1 MNYRTG
7 ECQYDGRA
15 GICLKKNESCK
26 PEHICGFFEK
36 SCFICNKISI
46 AEEKLMLV
54 QRETWQPI
62 CRLCEKCGSKITR
75 NGRPTSQPTLTGKC
89 PFSPDGR
96 HRPTWVR
103 VS

>member
-1 MNYRTG
+1 
-7 ECQYDGRA
+7 
-15 GICLKKNESCK
+15 
-26 PEHICGFFEK
+26 
-36 SCFICNKISI
+36 
-46 AEEKLMLV
+46 MLG

-103 VS
+103 IS